1 MDRKKGEKMSWYR
14 DDDGKIITDEEFENG
29 CCNCSAFCSEGT
41 ITVPCNGER
50 TDCSYFK
57 EVDTSE
63 YDKAIREKVIDEFA
77 EKVKPIIDEKIKG
90 WTNCD
95 YLIIWCARA
104 VDEIADQMKVG
115 AE

>member
-1 MDRKKGEKMSWYR
+1 MSWYR
-14 DDDGKIITDEEFENG
+14 DDDEKIITDEEFQDD

-50 TDCSYFK
+50 SDCPYFK

-63 YDKAIREKVIDEFA
+63 YDKGIREKTIDEF
-77 EKVKPIIDEKIKG
+77 VKRIHKEFSDYRIDGKIIDYWI
-90 WTNCD
+90 D
-95 YLIIWCARA
+95 RLIDNIS
-104 VDEIADQMKVG
+104 EEMKAG

>member
-1 MDRKKGEKMSWYR
+1 MSWYR
-14 DDDGKIITDEEFENG
+14 DDDGKIITDEEFQDC

-50 TDCSYFK
+50 TDCPYFK

-63 YDKAIREKVIDEFA
+63 YDKETRAKAIDEF
-77 EKVKPIIDEKIKG
+77 EKEIRDWQIDIQDNEYDANKFDFVFERIF
-90 WTNCD
+90 
-95 YLIIWCARA
+95 
-104 VDEIADQMKVG
+104 EIAEQLKEG